1 MLWILSSKILNE
13 RLKLYLDAEKQ
24 ITKFGQSYTI
34 GKRTLTR
41 ANLSEIRAEINKL
54 IGLGATVDDEM
65 PVKGIKSKQI
75 IFMD

>member
-1 MLWILSSKILNE
+1 MSSKILNE
-13 RLKLYLDAEKQ
+13 RLKLYLEAEKQ

-54 IGLGATVDDEM
+54 IGLATIDDEK
-65 PVKGIKSKQI
+65 PIKGTRSKQI

>member
-1 MLWILSSKILNE
+1 MSSRILNE
-13 RLKLYLDAEKQ
+13 RLKLYLEAEKQ
-24 ITKFGQSYTI
+24 IAKFGQSYTI

-54 IGLGATVDDEM
+54 IGLGATIDDEK
-65 PVKGIKSKQI
+65 PIKGTRSKQI

>member
-1 MLWILSSKILNE
+1 MSNKILNE
-13 RLKLYLDAEKQ
+13 RLKLYLEAEKQ

-41 ANLSEIRAEINKL
+41 ANLFEIRSEINKL
-54 IGLGATVDDEM
+54 ISSGATIEDNA
-65 PVKGIKSKQI
+65 IKTGKNSKQI